1 MLFKCNDGSESK
13 LYILM
18 TKVIMPD
25 DVQDI
30 ILRREENAK
39 LHTKNV

>member
-1 MLFKCNDGSESK
+1 
-13 LYILM
+13 M

-30 ILRREENAK
+30 ILRREEKAK
-39 LHTKNV
+39 LHTKNVGRKEYVEREICDTK